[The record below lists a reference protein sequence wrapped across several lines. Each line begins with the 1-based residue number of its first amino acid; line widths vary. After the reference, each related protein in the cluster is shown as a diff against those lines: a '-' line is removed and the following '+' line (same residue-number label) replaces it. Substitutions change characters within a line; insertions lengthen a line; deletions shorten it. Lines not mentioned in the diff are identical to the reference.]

1 MDLVVTSLPFWNI
14 PTAMGKLFL
23 AERNQFFGGLI
34 SCLWGVLMKLQ
45 QSPER
50 DNTILF
56 CSLFWSST
64 YFWNLY
70 TLAKLHLISGTKFS
84 SPSWRS
90 STYAVKTL
98 MWEIL
103 MSAVNFFGTT
113 KINKNNA
120 LKVHFHAHVLA
131 LGVLEG
137 SPWCSLLICVV

>member
-1 MDLVVTSLPFWNI
+1 MVTSLPFRNI

-50 DNTILF
+50 DNNVLF

-70 TLAKLHLISGTKFS
+70 TLAKLHLISGTKFC

-90 STYAVKTL
+90 STSAVKKVS
-98 MWEIL
+98 WEIL
-103 MSAVNFFGTT
+103 MTAEKFFGTSKT
-113 KINKNNA
+113 NENNV
-120 LKVHFHAHVLA
+120 LKVQFQAHVFA
-131 LGVLEG
+131 LGTLEG